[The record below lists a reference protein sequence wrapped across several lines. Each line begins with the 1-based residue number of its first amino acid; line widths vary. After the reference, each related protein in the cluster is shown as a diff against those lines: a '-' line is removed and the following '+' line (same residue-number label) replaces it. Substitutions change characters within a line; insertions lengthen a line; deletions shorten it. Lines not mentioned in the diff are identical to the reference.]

1 MNKYAAFGVYLLKAS
16 SEDVLKGDLKHKKTA
31 SRRSTTLLLIALII
45 RYFCSLV
52 PGAGLEPAQP

>member
-1 MNKYAAFGVYLLKAS
+1 MGIGYGKKGQNAGVMRIP
-16 SEDVLKGDLKHKKTA
+16 ETKTA

-45 RYFCSLV
+45 RYFYSLV